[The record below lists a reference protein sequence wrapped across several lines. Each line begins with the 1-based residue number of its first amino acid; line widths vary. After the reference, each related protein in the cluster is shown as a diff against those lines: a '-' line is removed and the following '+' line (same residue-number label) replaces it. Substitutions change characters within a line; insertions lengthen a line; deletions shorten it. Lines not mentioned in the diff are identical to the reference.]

1 MKFLLKTF
9 DRRDRKPNFVIFVVW
24 NALIVSEW
32 VVLAWSRKSYLK
44 PAEIASYLLLASF
57 KDGRRR
63 VSPRLHL
70 LVLDVNQGNVEAG

>member
-1 MKFLLKTF
+1 MNFLLKTF

-32 VVLAWSRKSYLK
+32 VVLALSRKSYLK
-44 PAEIASYLLLASF
+44 PSEIASLLLASF
-57 KDGRRR
+57 KDGRHR